1 MGPIT
6 LFDKSF
12 LQSLS
17 VDESVWFDHFFLANV
32 CPLFYGETLADLD
45 KTVRTGRT
53 PEQEVGIIADK
64 FPEMHGLPCVYHRT
78 LCTAELSGY
87 TVSMTGQV
95 PMASGRLV
103 KSESGKTAVFEPSPE
118 ADAFA
123 RWQSREF
130 SEIEH
135 QYARDWRREAVI
147 LDATDMSDAISALG
161 ISEKC
166 RDLSQARTSA
176 PEVVQRKGKE
186 LEWLSLSLAFLGVPA
201 EFCQQTFEQ
210 WIRSGRPALIDFAPY
225 TAYVLEVEV
234 FFRNALASKLISR
247 ERSSN
252 RLDIAYLFYLPFC
265 DMFVSNDRLHQRC
278 APLFLRPDQEF
289 VWGPDL
295 KANLRQINEY
305 YLKLPD
311 FASEQGVLSLT
322 DDPPAIGN
330 GAVRNLWKKL
340 LPRWR
345 EVGEEIPGEARRHA
359 PTAREI
365 RELAEAPPM
374 VTSSSDWVSGELD
387 QMVVK
392 RLVKQK
398 KGSWYQI
405 PARIDPGEVE

>member
-78 LCTAELSGY
+78 LCTAELSGS

-103 KSESGKTAVFEPSPE
+103 KSESGNTAVFEPSPE

-130 SEIEH
+130 SELEH

-210 WIRSGRPALIDFAPY
+210 WIRFGATCIDR
-225 TAYVLEVEV
+225 
-234 FFRNALASKLISR
+234 FRS
-247 ERSSN
+247 
-252 RLDIAYLFYLPFC
+252 
-265 DMFVSNDRLHQRC
+265 LHSVC
-278 APLFLRPDQEF
+278 L
-289 VWGPDL
+289 G
-295 KANLRQINEY
+295 
-305 YLKLPD
+305 
-311 FASEQGVLSLT
+311 S
-322 DDPPAIGN
+322 
-330 GAVRNLWKKL
+330 RNL
-340 LPRWR
+340 LPKR
-345 EVGEEIPGEARRHA
+345 
-359 PTAREI
+359 
-365 RELAEAPPM
+365 
-374 VTSSSDWVSGELD
+374 TSF
-387 QMVVK
+387 
-392 RLVKQK
+392 
-398 KGSWYQI
+398 
-405 PARIDPGEVE
+405 

>member
-45 KTVRTGRT
+45 KTVRAGRT
-53 PEQEVGIIADK
+53 PEREVGIIADK
-64 FPEMHGLPCVYHRT
+64 FPEMNGLPCVYHWT
-78 LCTAELSGY
+78 LCTVELSGY

-103 KSESGKTAVFEPSPE
+103 KSEGGRTAVFEPSPE

-130 SEIEH
+130 SEIER
-135 QYARDWRREAVI
+135 QYARDWRRGAVI
-147 LDATDMSDAISALG
+147 LDATDMSDAISDLV
-161 ISEKC
+161 ISGRC

-176 PEVVQRKGKE
+176 TEVVQRKGKE
-186 LEWLSLSLAFLGVPA
+186 LEWLSLSLAFLGAPA
-201 EFCQQTFEQ
+201 EFCQQTFER

-234 FFRNALASKLISR
+234 FFQNALASKLISR

-252 RLDIAYLFYLPFC
+252 WLDIAYLFYLPFC
-265 DMFVSNDRLHQRC
+265 MMFVSNDRLHQRC

-289 VWGPDL
+289 AWGPDL
-295 KANLRQINEY
+295 KANLRQINDH

-311 FASEQGVLSLT
+311 FAREQGVLSLAY
-322 DDPPAIGN
+322 DPPAIGN
-330 GAVRNLWKKL
+330 GAIRNLWKKL

-345 EVGEEIPGEARRHA
+345 EAGEEITGEVRRRA

-374 VTSSSDWVSGELD
+374 VTSSSDWVDGELD
-387 QMVVK
+387 QVVVK

-405 PARIDPGEVE
+405 PAQFDPGKLE